1 MNNTNKSPNQ
11 MTKLLNKIERRLGL
25 QVINLP
31 PKINKDTWHTI
42 IEEDTIPEFSR
53 LFPNKIIS
61 IIDNRCMK
69 DDYYFID
76 KDVPEG
82 CTILGCGDIDWQ
94 SYRNCDPRFDK
105 YGINFSTYDFI
116 SQDYSLDDIAL
127 SQVSADYISLF
138 NLGIYPEFLQPN
150 KVRLVSV
157 NNSPVSRYRPFPL
170 IVYIEHNKDLS
181 TISPTMMSS
190 FEKLAICDV
199 AVSLYNDLKYFDGLD
214 TAFGNLDLKL
224 DKIQEYANMRDDVV
238 EKLDAE
244 HTSTAN
250 ENQPCIICV

>member
-61 IIDNRCMK
+61 IIDNKCMK

-82 CTILGCGDIDWQ
+82 CTIIGCGDIVL
-94 SYRNCDPRFDK
+94 R
-105 YGINFSTYDFI
+105 
-116 SQDYSLDDIAL
+116 SLLCSIYTIRGNGLYLDTGELLTETNLTLLGCKNSGYIPKLNNDMK
-127 SQVSADYISLF
+127 SADTWDNAIS
-138 NLGIYPEFLQPN
+138 
-150 KVRLVSV
+150 
-157 NNSPVSRYRPFPL
+157 SR
-170 IVYIEHNKDLS
+170 E
-181 TISPTMMSS
+181 
-190 FEKLAICDV
+190 
-199 AVSLYNDLKYFDGLD
+199 
-214 TAFGNLDLKL
+214 
-224 DKIQEYANMRDDVV
+224 
-238 EKLDAE
+238 
-244 HTSTAN
+244 
-250 ENQPCIICV
+250 

>member
-25 QVINLP
+25 QVITLP
-31 PKINKDTWHTI
+31 KKINKDTWYTV
-42 IEEDTIPEFSR
+42 IEDDTIPEFSR
-53 LFPNKIIS
+53 FFPNKIIS
-61 IIDNRCMK
+61 IIDNKCMK
-69 DDYYFID
+69 DDFYFID

-127 SQVSADYISLF
+127 SQVSADFISLF
-138 NLGIYPEFLQPN
+138 NLGIYPEFLAPN
-150 KVRLVSV
+150 KVKLVSV

-181 TISPTMMSS
+181 TISPTMMTT
-190 FEKLAICDV
+190 FEKLAMCDV
-199 AVSLYNDLKYFDGLD
+199 ATMLYNNLKYYDGMD
-214 TAFGNLDLKL
+214 TGFGNLDLKL
-224 DKIQEYANMRDDVV
+224 DLLQDYANKREDVI

-250 ENQPCIICV
+250 ENQPCIICM